1 MKYFYGKFM
10 SLFPLCI
17 GIAIVF
23 FGMESPLVI
32 KLSPGLEVSR
42 EVFIGIGGAF
52 IALAF
57 FMVIF
62 ARYVELAVFRLINL
76 ILPESLRIDLEPP
89 APEEPQ
95 IQEIQPEERMILKE
109 GRSFEM
115 DSNYTLTSHIF
126 TIKQGLLVGVP
137 CLLLATGYLLGSL
150 MVEQFPDLGL
160 LPFVL
165 FPVGIVFFSKR
176 TDIQIDTHAGRLTER
191 RKVIGMSQVRDR
203 KLDKFDR
210 VIVKRRLWFGLSSP
224 DQTYGPS
231 NAGFGVIYLVQ
242 LGGTGLM
249 TINFYRKHE
258 DARELGLALAD
269 VTRLPLVEIP

>member
-10 SLFPLCI
+10 SLFPLGI

-23 FGMESPLVI
+23 LGMESPPVI
-32 KLSPGLEVSR
+32 KLSPDLEVSR

-52 IALAF
+52 IGLAF
-57 FMVIF
+57 FMVIL
-62 ARYVELAVFRLINL
+62 ARYVELAVIRLINI

-95 IQEIQPEERMILKE
+95 IQESLPEERMILKE

-115 DSNYTLTSHIF
+115 DSNYVLTSHFF

-137 CLLLATGYLLGSL
+137 CLMLATGYLLGGL
-150 MVEQFPDLGL
+150 MVEQFPDLGI

-165 FPVGIVFFSKR
+165 FPVGIAFCSKR
-176 TDIQIDTHAGRLTER
+176 TDIQIDAHAGLLTER
-191 RKVIGMSQVRDR
+191 RKIIAMSQVRDR
-203 KLDKFDR
+203 RLDKFDR
-210 VIVKRRLWFGLSSP
+210 VIVKKRLWFGLSSP
-224 DQTYGPS
+224 VQSYGPS
-231 NAGFGVIYLVQ
+231 NTGFGVIYLVQ
-242 LGGTGLM
+242 LGGTGLK

-258 DARELGLALAD
+258 DARELALALAD
-269 VTRLPLVEIP
+269 ATRLPLLEIP